1 MESKADSFRA
11 RRGQQHALMACL
23 SLSGTEKAA
32 QMQVIQ
38 RSFRC
43 NSQDGPGHLCN

>member
-1 MESKADSFRA
+1 MESKADPLRA

-23 SLSGTEKAA
+23 SLSGAEKAA
-32 QMQVIQ
+32 QMWAIQ

-43 NSQDGPGHLCN
+43 DSQDSPGHLCN